1 MGPRPATR
9 ASRQSGF
16 TYIAVLLAVALHGA
30 VLAAVGVVWSNAQKR
45 ERETQLLFVGHEFRK
60 AIRSYAAGAGG
71 AGTYPESLED
81 LLRDPRTPA
90 LKRHLRKIYV
100 DPMTGKAEWGLVR
113 SPDGKGILGVYSLS
127 EDAPLKTGNF
137 AEADKEFEGKTRYAE
152 WKFGIRPVQTPKAAL
167 PGAPGTPGAPPTAPG
182 TLPGALQ
189 FPQQPPGA
197 PQAAPQPAPATTEA
211 PQPVPILQPTVVP
224 PPAPGTAPPP
234 AQESSI
240 QPDAAAPPAT
250 AAEQPPVAAPPPS
263 PAPAEPSP
271 FTPGILTP
279 IETSP
284 VSPPPA
290 PAPVAPAQA
299 TTPGTPPQQ
308 PVPGA
313 AQPQ

>member
-1 MGPRPATR
+1 M
-9 ASRQSGF
+9 
-16 TYIAVLLAVALHGA
+16 AVLLAVALHGA

-113 SPDGKGILGVYSLS
+113 SPEGKGILGVYSLS

-137 AEADKEFEGKTRYAE
+137 AEADKEFEGKTSYAE
-152 WKFGIRPVQTPKAAL
+152 WKFGIRPVQAPKAAL

-189 FPQQPPGA
+189 FPQQPAGA
-197 PQAAPQPAPATTEA
+197 PQAAPQPAPAPATTEA

-234 AQESSI
+234 AQETSV
-240 QPDAAAPPAT
+240 QPDAAAQPAPEAAPQPAPGATPAT

-271 FTPGILTP
+271 FTPGVLTP

-290 PAPVAPAQA
+290 PAPAQA

-308 PVPGA
+308 PGPGA
-313 AQPQ
+313 PQPP